1 MLPFT
6 ADVFYSVV
14 EQYNRAV
21 WPAHVVAYGLGLA
34 ALALALRP
42 VAPAARLIGAILAA
56 AWAWIGV
63 VYHGLH
69 LAAIDFAA
77 PAYGALFVVEALLL
91 GWTAAVR
98 GKLAF
103 RFRAGAVGWTGLG
116 LAILALAL
124 YPLIGWLAGHGW
136 PGAPVVGLAPGPTA
150 IFTIGLLLLAEGR
163 TPVHLVAIPVLWSLM
178 GGAAAWVL
186 GVPEGAVLPL
196 AGVGGASLIVWK
208 NRRQTRP

>member
-6 ADVFYSVV
+6 ADVFQSVV
-14 EQYNRAV
+14 EQYNLAV

-34 ALALALRP
+34 ALALTLRP
-42 VAPAARLIGAILAA
+42 VTGGGRLVGAILAS
-56 AWAWIGV
+56 AWAWVGV
-63 VYHGLH
+63 VYHGIH
-69 LAAIDFAA
+69 LATIDFAA
-77 PAYGALFVVEALLL
+77 PAHGALFVVEALLL

-103 RFRAGAVGWTGLG
+103 RFRAGAVGWGGLG
-116 LAILALAL
+116 LAVLALTL
-124 YPLIGWLAGHGW
+124 YPLVGWLAGDGW
-136 PGAPVVGLAPGPTA
+136 PGASVVGLAPAPTA

-163 TPVHLVAIPVLWSLM
+163 TPPHLVAIPVLWSLM

-186 GVPEGAVLPL
+186 GIPEGAVLPL

-208 NRRQTRP
+208 NRRNDG

>member
-1 MLPFT
+1 VT
-6 ADVFYSVV
+6 
-14 EQYNRAV
+14 
-21 WPAHVVAYGLGLA
+21 GG
-34 ALALALRP
+34 
-42 VAPAARLIGAILAA
+42 ARLVGAFLAA

-63 VYHGLH
+63 VYHGVH

-98 GKLAF
+98 GTLAF

-124 YPLIGWLAGHGW
+124 YPLAGWLAGDGW
-136 PGAPVVGLAPGPTA
+136 PGASVVGLAPAPTA

-163 TPVHLVAIPVLWSLM
+163 TPLRLVAIPVLWSLM

-196 AGVGGASLIVWK
+196 AGVGGLCLVVWK
-208 NRRQTRP
+208 NRQARP

>member
-6 ADVFYSVV
+6 ADVFQSVV

-34 ALALALRP
+34 ALVLALRP
-42 VAPAARLIGAILAA
+42 GTGGARLIGAILAA

-63 VYHGLH
+63 VYYGVH

-103 RFRAGAVGWTGLG
+103 RFRADAVGWGGIG
-116 LAILALAL
+116 LAVLALTL
-124 YPLIGWLAGHGW
+124 YPLVGWLAGDGR
-136 PGAPVVGLAPGPTA
+136 GASVVGLAPAPTA
-150 IFTIGLLLLAEGR
+150 IFTIGLLLLVDGP
-163 TPVHLVAIPVLWSLM
+163 TPLRLVAIPVLWLLM

-208 NRRQTRP
+208 NRRQARP